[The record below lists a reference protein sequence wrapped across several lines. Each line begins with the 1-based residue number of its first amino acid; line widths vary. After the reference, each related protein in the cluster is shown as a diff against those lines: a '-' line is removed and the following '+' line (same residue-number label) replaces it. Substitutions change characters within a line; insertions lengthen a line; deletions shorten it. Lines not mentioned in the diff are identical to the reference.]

1 MCTIANMSDEVEAGP
16 AWKTDPLFAHLNL
29 TEEGIARARARRKA
43 LDEKWTPRRWEEERR
58 KYGIT
63 RA

>member
-1 MCTIANMSDEVEAGP
+1 VCTITNMSDEVKAKP
-16 AWKTDPLFAHLNL
+16 VWKTDQLFAHLHL

-43 LDEKWTPRRWEEERR
+43 LDQKWTPQRWEQERR

-63 RA
+63 KA